1 MSVLDLTDKE
11 LEKKLIEANDY
22 LDEHH
27 LTYEETKEQVDNTPI
42 YPVIK
47 EEKEEF
53 EVLTKEERRLLLS
66 PIDHLLTDEEM
77 EKVMKDID
85 IPLDDMP
92 DEAGKPKKQTY
103 FNY

>member
-1 MSVLDLTDKE
+1 MSVLDLTDEE
-11 LEKKLIEANDY
+11 LEKRLIEANNF

-47 EEKEEF
+47 EEKGEF
-53 EVLTKEERRLLLS
+53 EVLTKEERRFLLS

-77 EKVMKDID
+77 EEAMNDID
-85 IPLDDMP
+85 IPFDDMP
-92 DEAGKPKKQTY
+92 DEAGEAKKETY